1 MVTIIIYKR
10 HRSAMMCYNRG
21 DIVFEESIWRGG
33 IINALICSPHAD
45 PPKFCFGFLRSHK
58 HSNVLMGTIQ
68 YGWWSH
74 VCHLPVHILQ
84 SLQLAFQRP
93 TYKHSWWLIWRSAT
107 PTYDGSDIH
116 VQTVTCTTC
125 CWLCQIF
132 SSCLDCAVG
141 LCMHAATCTAV
152 LALLQQA
159 CACNHAWWLPSPRP
173 SFAFSQL
180 TDVTQ
185 SIFLHFCNAKQY
197 LFTLFFGLQFGEKQ
211 QHCTYRSRAV
221 SAWAVWYNTV
231 AVARDACQHTCAN
244 KGKQ

>member
-1 MVTIIIYKR
+1 MPWFVLLMLTLP
-10 HRSAMMCYNRG
+10 HFVLVFCAATSTAMFWWEQFSMGDGVMCVICLCTYCNPQSLHFSG
-21 DIVFEESIWRGG
+21 QLINTHDGWFEE
-33 IINALICSPHAD
+33 APHQ
-45 PPKFCFGFLRSHK
+45 
-58 HSNVLMGTIQ
+58 LMM
-68 YGWWSH
+68 
-74 VCHLPVHILQ
+74 
-84 SLQLAFQRP
+84 
-93 TYKHSWWLIWRSAT
+93 
-107 PTYDGSDIH
+107 
-116 VQTVTCTTC
+116 VQTYTCRLC

-197 LFTLFFGLQFGEKQ
+197 LFTFFFGLQFWEKQ
-211 QHCTYRSRAV
+211 QHCTYRSRA
-221 SAWAVWYNTV
+221 
-231 AVARDACQHTCAN
+231 R
-244 KGKQ
+244 